1 MMETEGGFCFGDY
14 AEASDSSAEAAAAMT
29 KSHLPLETPATSAS
43 AVTLL
48 LDPSPSLPA
57 QRKKSSLSLTGT
69 KRCKVEGEECGRNPL
84 TKEAPSRLAY
94 DPIKSIEIFRS
105 DGQLEE
111 GNLHT
116 CTERR
121 TGEAD
126 FDLQVHSGLHSCASP
141 APLSSSIKRYRWL

>member
-1 MMETEGGFCFGDY
+1 MMETEGGFCFG
-14 AEASDSSAEAAAAMT
+14 EASDSTAEAAAAMT

-69 KRCKVEGEECGRNPL
+69 KRCKVEG
-84 TKEAPSRLAY
+84 
-94 DPIKSIEIFRS
+94 S